1 MRTLE
6 YGRGQI
12 FIEGEP
18 VYLENLEPMHSFPAH
33 MYNQVIDHLDE
44 SGEQYTDKAGTFL
57 ETPKLESTF
66 KLRDY
71 QIKALLRWR
80 KADARGIVVLP
91 TGSGKTVL
99 AVKAI
104 EEKQ

>member
-44 SGEQYTDKAGTFL
+44 SGEQYIDKAPDG
-57 ETPKLESTF
+57 
-66 KLRDY
+66 
-71 QIKALLRWR
+71 KAKECAGDFGRR
-80 KADARGIVVLP
+80 K
-91 TGSGKTVL
+91 GKGC
-99 AVKAI
+99 
-104 EEKQ
+104 